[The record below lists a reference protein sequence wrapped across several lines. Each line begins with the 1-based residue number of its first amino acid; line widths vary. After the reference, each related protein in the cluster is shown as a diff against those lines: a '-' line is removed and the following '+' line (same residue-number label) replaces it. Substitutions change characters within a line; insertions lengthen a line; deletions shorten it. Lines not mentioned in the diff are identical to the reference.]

1 MFIITSARFLKIFT
15 RGFARAITLYP
26 FIILNKNTLKS
37 DAVLINHEKIHI
49 KQQLELLILF
59 FYILYLVEYALY
71 RWRGMNHKDAY
82 YNISLEKEAYAN
94 ERDENYLSRRK
105 IWAFGFYF

>member
-26 FIILNKNTLKS
+26 FIIVNNYTLKS
-37 DAVLINHEKIHI
+37 DVVLINHEKIHI
-49 KQQLELLILF
+49 RQQLELLVLF

-71 RWRGMNHKDAY
+71 RWRGMNHTNAY

-94 ERDENYLSRRK
+94 EKDEDYLKHRK
-105 IWAFGFYF
+105 LWAFRFYR